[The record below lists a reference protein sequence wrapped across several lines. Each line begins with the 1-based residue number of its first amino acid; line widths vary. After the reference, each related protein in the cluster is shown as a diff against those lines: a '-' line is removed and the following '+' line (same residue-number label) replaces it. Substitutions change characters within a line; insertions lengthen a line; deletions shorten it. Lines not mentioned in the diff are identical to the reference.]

1 MKEPLCAVMGDDGIR
16 GKRIGRETGGEG
28 FTTGFEPFVEHQR
41 LEHRSRE
48 AFEKES
54 RIGFAR
60 PEPFA
65 QERKVELFRHGGA
78 ARDRRGGLLAGRRAS
93 RNLLLHK

>member
-1 MKEPLCAVMGDDGIR
+1 MR
-16 GKRIGRETGGEG
+16 GGGETGGEI
-28 FTTGFEPFVEHQR
+28 FTAGFEPLVEHQR
-41 LEHRSRE
+41 LEQRSRE

-65 QERKVELFRHGGA
+65 QKREVELVRHGGA
-78 ARDRRGGLLAGRRAS
+78 ARERLRGLLAVRRAS
-93 RNLLLHK
+93 RNTSAFCRKVSE

>member
-1 MKEPLCAVMGDDGIR
+1 MR
-16 GKRIGRETGGEG
+16 GGGEAGREG
-28 FTTGFEPFVEHQR
+28 FPTGFEPLVEHQR
-41 LEHRSRE
+41 LEHCSRE

-65 QERKVELFRHGGA
+65 QKRKVELVYVPR
-78 ARDRRGGLLAGRRAS
+78 
-93 RNLLLHK
+93 